1 MNWPLFVILGLST
14 LFIGTF
20 VGLLYWANWDLIK
33 AEFSED
39 ETSVEKNPTN
49 KSN

>member
-39 ETSVEKNPTN
+39 EALADKDPEN

>member
-1 MNWPLFVILGLST
+1 MNWALFFTLGLFTLFV
-14 LFIGTF
+14 GTF
-20 VGLLYWANWDLIK
+20 VGLVYWANWDLIK

-39 ETSVEKNPTN
+39 EASVDKNPEN